1 MNNETA
7 QDWVRQLVADLR
19 VALSEGRTDRI
30 LALVGPF
37 RFRGELAKWLGKGL
51 EKDAFDDAELYATD
65 IRNALGDQERTEQAI
80 DGLAQLFNL

>member
-51 EKDAFDDAELYATD
+51 EKDA
-65 IRNALGDQERTEQAI
+65 ERVPLVVEGGGSGGI
-80 DGLAQLFNL
+80 VIS